1 MNEGGSIEMKVL
13 NDQVKNNTLV
23 FFENYVDIISEI
35 LQKNHTIWNHDK
47 KKLAVCIILFAR
59 SS

>member
-1 MNEGGSIEMKVL
+1 MKNL
-13 NDQVKNNTLV
+13 ANPTKKNVLV
-23 FFENYVDIISEI
+23 FFESYVDIISEV

-47 KKLAVCIILFAR
+47 KKLAVCVVLFAR